1 MIDSETPYKVEW
13 DEEIEVPIVTLDQLI
28 KEHGIPSFCKI
39 DVENLELEVL
49 LGLSTAIPALSIEF
63 FVKTMDT
70 TLACID
76 HIETLGNYEYNWSFG
91 ESQKL
96 DSKIWISAKEVKA
109 NLLSFDENQRASGDL
124 YARLVS

>member
-49 LGLSTAIPALSIEF
+49 LGLSTPIPALSIEF

-70 TLACID
+70 TIACID

-109 NLLSFDENQRASGDL
+109 NLLSFDESQRASGDL